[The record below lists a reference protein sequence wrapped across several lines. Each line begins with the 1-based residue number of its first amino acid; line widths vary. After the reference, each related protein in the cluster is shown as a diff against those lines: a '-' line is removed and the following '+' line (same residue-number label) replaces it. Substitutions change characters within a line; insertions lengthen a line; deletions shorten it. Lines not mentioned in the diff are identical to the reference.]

1 MHINSG
7 GIMVHRVVAS
17 VLVVSLLLFFPF
29 LIPAT
34 LGQSAPIT
42 SSGLNTVVTQNA
54 NTFNITG
61 GTRPGGGTNLFHSF
75 GNFSVPNNNLA
86 NFLNSGSVDIAG
98 NALGAG
104 LPTTNILGRV
114 TGGNPSSIFGTIQTN
129 GVGGFGNANLFLMNP
144 AGVIFGPTAT
154 LNVGGMAVFTTAD
167 YLKLTDGKLFN
178 ATTNPAADALLS
190 TAPVAAFGFLGSNP
204 GAITVQGSQLTVA
217 NGTGMSLIG
226 GNITI
231 QSGTPE
237 GGAAQQARLVAPNG
251 KIQLASAASPGE
263 FDATTLQPLPNVN
276 QTSFTSFRSVSLA
289 SGLTI
294 NCSREQTVSIRGG
307 QLVLSV
313 NDTVLSTAQSPGP
326 AGTISISPG
335 SSMISSNA
343 GADAGAD
350 MQLAASNV
358 QLDGG
363 SIQSLTTGT

>member
-144 AGVIFGPTAT
+144 SGVIFGPTAT
-154 LNVGGMAVFTTAD
+154 LNVGGMATFTTAD
-167 YLKLTDGKLFN
+167 YLRLAEVNGVSGIFH
-178 ATTNPAADALLS
+178 ANPAANSVLTA
-190 TAPVAAFGFLGSNP
+190 APVAAFGFLGSKP
-204 GAITVQGSQLTVA
+204 AAIAVQGSTLSVPPGQSI
-217 NGTGMSLIG
+217 SLIG
-226 GNITI
+226 GNQGFNYTNPDTG
-231 QSGTPE
+231 ST
-237 GGAAQQARLVAPNG
+237 ASVPNG
-251 KIQLASAASPGE
+251 VTLTGAKLLAPGGQLNIASVASPGE
-263 FDATTLQPLPNVN
+263 VVAG
-276 QTSFTSFRSVSLA
+276 SL
-289 SGLTI
+289 
-294 NCSREQTVSIRGG
+294 N
-307 QLVLSV
+307 
-313 NDTVLSTAQSPGP
+313 
-326 AGTISISPG
+326 
-335 SSMISSNA
+335 
-343 GADAGAD
+343 
-350 MQLAASNV
+350 
-358 QLDGG
+358 
-363 SIQSLTTGT
+363 